1 MAERKC
7 SPPEQ
12 GKDLLPPTVFEIFCE
27 SFLLSF
33 AYVGSLRSFLALH
46 NFEFHGV
53 AFLKA
58 LVAFS
63 GDGAVV
69 DEHVRPVVPSYE
81 PVAFCV
87 VEPLHSTFQTIH
99 VRPLKAF

>member
-7 SPPEQ
+7 S
-12 GKDLLPPTVFEIFCE
+12 GAGNA
-27 SFLLSF
+27 SFSHCVDWSSLWGILSLLSF

-46 NFEFHGV
+46 NLELHGV
-53 AFLKA
+53 AFLEA